1 MFVGI
6 SLLPIRKFLQTYSFI
21 PIFLFFLVS
30 IMGTSYR
37 NDAITFKLNYRI
49 FKMKKLLLTAIT
61 SLVLFSQSL
70 FAVNVNTA
78 DAVAIAEELKG
89 IGVKKA
95 QAIIDYRKTNGD
107 FKTIESLT
115 EVKGIG
121 LKTVEKNREN
131 IQLSAQ

>member
-1 MFVGI
+1 
-6 SLLPIRKFLQTYSFI
+6 
-21 PIFLFFLVS
+21 
-30 IMGTSYR
+30 
-37 NDAITFKLNYRI
+37 
-49 FKMKKLLLTAIT
+49 MKKLLLTAIT

-78 DAVAIAEELKG
+78 DAAAIAEELNG
-89 IGVKKA
+89 VGVKKA
-95 QAIIDYRKTNGD
+95 QAIIDYRQANGD

-131 IQLSAQ
+131 IQLSAN

>member
-1 MFVGI
+1 M
-6 SLLPIRKFLQTYSFI
+6 
-21 PIFLFFLVS
+21 
-30 IMGTSYR
+30 
-37 NDAITFKLNYRI
+37 N
-49 FKMKKLLLTAIT
+49 KLLLTAIT

-78 DAVAIAEELKG
+78 DAAAIAEELNG
-89 IGVKKA
+89 VGVKKA
-95 QAIIDYRKTNGD
+95 QAIIDYRQANGD

-131 IQLSAQ
+131 IQLTAN

>member
-1 MFVGI
+1 
-6 SLLPIRKFLQTYSFI
+6 
-21 PIFLFFLVS
+21 
-30 IMGTSYR
+30 
-37 NDAITFKLNYRI
+37 
-49 FKMKKLLLTAIT
+49 MKKLLLTAIT

-78 DAVAIAEELKG
+78 DAAAIAEELKG
-89 IGVKKA
+89 VGVKKA
-95 QAIIDYRKTNGD
+95 QAIIDFRNENGD

-131 IQLSAQ
+131 IQLTAK